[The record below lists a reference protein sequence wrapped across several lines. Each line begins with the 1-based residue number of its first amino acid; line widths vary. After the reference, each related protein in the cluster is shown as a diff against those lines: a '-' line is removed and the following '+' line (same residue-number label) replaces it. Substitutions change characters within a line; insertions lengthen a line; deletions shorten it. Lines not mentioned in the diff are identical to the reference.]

1 MSSFKLHSA
10 DSAFNDRVD
19 ALFNSLQTVAVD
31 LDSQS
36 PEKRPFEDDGA
47 NDVDAVEIHSGTI
60 GHKFR
65 KPAGLPPK
73 WRGRGCAAK
82 RLCGPRNETPDY
94 VKNPQNWTR
103 YSMKDTK
110 VSSDRENKE
119 IGLELYE
126 ELRARKMDSPK
137 EGEAREDEEGCP
149 KIIFKKPVKPAEA
162 VQETRPSEAPE
173 HSLGLDENFGGTKK
187 FRMPEYQ
194 VGQSK
199 PKCELLKVT
208 AEKDESEKR
217 KTKDAVRLDYLTFED
232 DAEDEDN

>member
-31 LDSQS
+31 LDSHVQS
-36 PEKRPFEDDGA
+36 PGKRPFEDDAA
-47 NDVDAVEIHSGTI
+47 NEVDDVETHSGTI

-73 WRGRGCAAK
+73 WRGRGCSAK
-82 RLCGPRNETPDY
+82 RSCGPRNETPDY

-103 YSMKDTK
+103 YSMKDTR
-110 VSSDRENKE
+110 VSSDRENKQ
-119 IGLELYE
+119 IGLELFE
-126 ELRARKMDSPK
+126 ELRARKVDSRQ
-137 EGEAREDEEGCP
+137 EEVAQEDEGVGQ
-149 KIIFKKPVKPAEA
+149 KIIFRKPVKPAEA
-162 VQETRPSEAPE
+162 FQGTMPSKAPE
-173 HSLGLDENFGGTKK
+173 PSLDENFGGTKK

-199 PKCELLKVT
+199 PKCVVKVA
-208 AEKDESEKR
+208 AETEESESR

-232 DAEDEDN
+232 DVEDEDN